1 MLTAKGSGAK
11 MEKSRELK
19 TAISAAKKAG
29 KIILER
35 MESRKVAELKGKADL
50 STDSDIESER
60 AIIGILEKEFP
71 GHNILS
77 EESKPKEKNSE
88 FTWIIDPLDGTKNYF
103 RKLPLFTVSIALA
116 MEKEIVLGVVFDPS
130 AKRLYYAEKGKGA
143 FLNGKR
149 IGVSKTKSLDK
160 ATVFFDY
167 GHLEKA
173 ELKALNKMAG
183 KVNFVRNF
191 GLGSLGLCYVAQG
204 GYDAYIGGIRTK
216 IVDIAAAEL
225 IAREAGAEISGRKGE
240 KVDLFKSR
248 EIIAS
253 NGLLHKGLLKFF
265 E

>member
-1 MLTAKGSGAK
+1 
-11 MEKSRELK
+11 MEKSRELE

-35 MESRKVAELKGKADL
+35 MESRKVAELKGREDL
-50 STDSDIESER
+50 STDSDIESEK
-60 AIIGILEKEFP
+60 AIIRILEKEFP
-71 GHNILS
+71 GHSILS

-116 MEKEIVLGVVFDPS
+116 MEKEVVLGVVFDPS
-130 AKRLYYAEKGKGA
+130 AKRLYCAEKGKGA
-143 FLNGKR
+143 FLNGKK
-149 IGVSKTKSLDK
+149 IGVSKTKSLDE
-160 ATVFFDY
+160 AIMFFDY

-183 KVNFVRNF
+183 KVQYVMNL

-216 IVDIAAAEL
+216 IMDIAAGVI
-225 IAREAGAEISGRKGE
+225 IAQEAGAEITGKKGE

-253 NGLLHKGLLKFF
+253 NGLLHKGLLEIF

>member
-1 MLTAKGSGAK
+1 
-11 MEKSRELK
+11 MEKSRELE

-35 MESRKVAELKGKADL
+35 MESRKVAELKGREDL
-50 STDSDIESER
+50 STDSDIESEK
-60 AIIGILEKEFP
+60 AIIRILEKEFP
-71 GHNILS
+71 GHSILS

-116 MEKEIVLGVVFDPS
+116 MEKEVVLGVVFDPS

-173 ELKALNKMAG
+173 SLEALNKMAG
-183 KVNFVRNF
+183 KVSHIRNF

-216 IVDIAAAEL
+216 IMDIAAGVI
-225 IAREAGAEISGRKGE
+225 IAQEAGAEITGKKGE

-253 NGLLHKGLLKFF
+253 NGLLHKGLLEIF